1 MKMLDINGIINF
13 GNRLSKKRNDM
24 APEDWESLVNH
35 YFHGNYRSIE
45 KFIFLS
51 KHSLRTLAEF
61 DRNPQLSLNGL
72 YRAVS
77 DIINK
82 NMEAPMK

>member
-13 GNRLSKKRNDM
+13 GNRLSKKKADL
-24 APEDWESLVNH
+24 PEKDWYSFVEH
-35 YFHGNYRSIE
+35 YFCGNHKAID

-51 KHSLRTLAEF
+51 KHPLITISEF

-72 YRAVS
+72 YRTVTDKITSFKKA
-77 DIINK
+77 
-82 NMEAPMK
+82 